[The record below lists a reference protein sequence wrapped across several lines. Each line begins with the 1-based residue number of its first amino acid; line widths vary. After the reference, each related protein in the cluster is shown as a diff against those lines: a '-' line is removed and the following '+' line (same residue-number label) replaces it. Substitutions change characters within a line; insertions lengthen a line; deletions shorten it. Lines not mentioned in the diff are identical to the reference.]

1 MLMQKAKKSEEI
13 TKNKINENKDLIK
26 ETEEKLKKTFK
37 SD

>member
-1 MLMQKAKKSEEI
+1 MFMQKVKKLCI

-26 ETEEKLKKTFK
+26 ETEEKIKKTLK

>member
-1 MLMQKAKKSEEI
+1 MQKAKKAEEI

-26 ETEEKLKKTFK
+26 ETEDKIKKTLK